1 MPVPMEYYHATE
13 QFESF
18 MLDARDA
25 ANLNTTNMAW
35 NMVVGVFQA
44 FRRRLSVVDALK
56 FANVLPPGIR
66 ALFVADWDPNEAIK
80 AFSPPEELLDEIRS
94 VRRQH
99 NFSPDNAHE
108 AVVIALRKN
117 VNTEVLDST
126 LQAISVEAYQFW
138 HLSDSVVKDSPI
150 NRELKIHYKGR

>member
-44 FRRRLSVVDALK
+44 FRRRLSVVEALK

-66 ALFVADWDPNEAIK
+66 ALFVADWDADEAIK

-138 HLSDSVVKDSPI
+138 YLPDMLVKGSPVD
-150 NRELKIHYKGR
+150 RELKIHYKGR